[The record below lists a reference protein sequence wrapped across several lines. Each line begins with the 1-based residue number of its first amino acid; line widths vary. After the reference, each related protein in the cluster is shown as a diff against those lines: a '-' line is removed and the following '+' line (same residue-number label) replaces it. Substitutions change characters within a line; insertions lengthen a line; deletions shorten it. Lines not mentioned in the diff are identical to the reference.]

1 MRVLKE
7 KLYIEENCL
16 FVVGIR
22 MREETVAERILTPP
36 MVRLLTLLSEV
47 RGVDV
52 EYSKIE
58 FASSAGISYA
68 SLYRIWPTVE
78 RFELVT
84 PSRRVGGTELFKI
97 NKNSEILK
105 RFSAFAI
112 QLGYE
117 EVLNEQKEAV
127 TEHVKKPALAKA

>member
-1 MRVLKE
+1 MFANDLFIDK
-7 KLYIEENCL
+7 KPLYL
-16 FVVGIR
+16 TR
-22 MREETVAERILTPP
+22 DAMREKTVAEVILSPP
-36 MVRLLTLLSEV
+36 LVRLLTLLSEV

-52 EYSKIE
+52 EYSKVE
-58 FASSAGISYA
+58 LASSAGISYA
-68 SLYRIWPTVE
+68 SLYRVWPAVE
-78 RFELVT
+78 RFVLVI

-117 EVLNEQKEAV
+117 KALNEQESVLA
-127 TEHVKKPALAKA
+127 EHVQKRALAKT